1 MLSTYHF
8 AKLHLFP
15 DIPII
20 FASLRNGVIFLG
32 ENVLTAILGGGEN
45 RGETVK
51 KEGRLTNI
59 NAIRVRGV
67 SSSRTVLVFALYHIQ

>member
-8 AKLHLFP
+8 AKLHLFHRHTNYFC
-15 DIPII
+15 
-20 FASLRNGVIFLG
+20 FAAKWRGNILG

-45 RGETVK
+45 RGENVK

-59 NAIRVRGV
+59 NAIRDK
-67 SSSRTVLVFALYHIQ
+67 